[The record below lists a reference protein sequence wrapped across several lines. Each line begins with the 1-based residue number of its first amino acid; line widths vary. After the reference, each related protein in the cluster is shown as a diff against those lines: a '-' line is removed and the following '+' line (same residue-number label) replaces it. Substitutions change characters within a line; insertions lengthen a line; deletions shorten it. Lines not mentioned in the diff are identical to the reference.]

1 MCAPVVFQLFAVWAP
16 SAKSVSVV
24 GDFNYW
30 LEGDHKLNVRW
41 DGSGIWEGFI
51 PEIGHGTIYKYKI
64 QSHINDVKTEK
75 ADPFA
80 RRAEHPPK
88 TASAVYD
95 TNYKWKDSKWMKNR
109 SKHNALDT
117 PFSVYEVH
125 LGSWKKRAC

>member
-1 MCAPVVFQLFAVWAP
+1 MSSVYVHSLFSEFDIDLFKAGKHFRLYEKLGSHPMTLEGEKGTYFAVWAP

-51 PEIGHGTIYKYKI
+51 PGVMPGAIYKYKI
-64 QSHINDVKTEK
+64 QSNHNDVKTEK

-88 TASAVYD
+88 TASVVYAAD
-95 TNYKWKDSKWMKNR
+95 YK
-109 SKHNALDT
+109 
-117 PFSVYEVH
+117 
-125 LGSWKKRAC
+125 